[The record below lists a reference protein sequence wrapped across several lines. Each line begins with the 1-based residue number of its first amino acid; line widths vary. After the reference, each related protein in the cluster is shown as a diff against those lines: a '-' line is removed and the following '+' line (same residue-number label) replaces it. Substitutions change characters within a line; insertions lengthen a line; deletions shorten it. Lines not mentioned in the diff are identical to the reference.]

1 MALKGLDIF
10 KLSPK
15 KNCKE
20 CGSPTC
26 MAFCMKV
33 AQGAVAL
40 DKCPYFSEE
49 AKAKLS
55 EATAPPM
62 KTITVGNDIKLGGET
77 VLFRHEKTLV
87 NRNRFAVP
95 VCTCM
100 DEAAADQKLADIQK
114 VDYERIGER
123 EYIEFVMV
131 RCEKDSAGKWED
143 LVKKAAATGRT
154 LILNCTC
161 PECAKKAL
169 AICKDG
175 KPILNGA
182 TPENYE
188 EMSAIATEAGVTL
201 GVHADSLS
209 ELHDL
214 IAKLEAAGN
223 KNLIIDVTGKTVKE
237 TFANTVL
244 VRRTALKDGDRTFGY
259 PSIVDLAK
267 LAAGDEHLETALA
280 AVFTLKY
287 GSIIVME
294 RIGYAEAL
302 PLYGL
307 RQNVFTDPQKPMKV
321 APGIYPMN
329 GATPDDPCMLT
340 VDFALTYFLVSGEI
354 ERSNVPVN
362 LLITDASGMSVLTAW
377 AAGKFS
383 SSSIKKFF
391 DEFELDKKIN
401 NRTLVIPGKV
411 AVMKGEIQDKL
422 PDWNVVVGTREAVEI
437 VKFLKDGEHIKA
449 AEAVAATKKP
459 KEEKKEVVD
468 ADAPIDYS
476 KIVIPEIP
484 HKDLGVTYKQRN
496 VESKKFVTI
505 GERIHCISPVIR
517 EAMATFNPDPILER
531 AAQQIKAGATYLDVN
546 IGPAESN
553 GPELMTWAV
562 KLLQENFNNVP
573 LALDTA
579 NKKAIEAGIR
589 VYNRT
594 NGKPIVNSADA
605 GSRISNIDL
614 AAANDAIV
622 IALCS
627 ADGIAK
633 DNDER
638 MHHCHTML
646 DRGMALGMEAEDL
659 WFDPLFLVVKG
670 MQDKQMDVLNAIKL
684 FSDEGLKST
693 GGLSNNSNGAPKT
706 LRPIMDSALV
716 AMAMMQ
722 GLTSAI
728 VNPNDLRL
736 METIKSCDIFKNN
749 ELYSDPAPIIR
760 GWVQPHSRSMEKMRE
775 NAEKARIFPMPRW
788 LSTGECR
795 CPAFHPAPLPGRGR
809 FPDLSLRALR
819 SKARQSRSTGRNTG
833 KPPADTEYS

>member
-1 MALKGLDIF
+1 MAVKGLDIF

-33 AQGAVAL
+33 AQGAL
-40 DKCPYFSEE
+40 PITKCPYMSPE
-49 AKAKLS
+49 AIALLS

-62 KTITVGNDIKLGGET
+62 KTLEIAGHKLGGET

-87 NRNRFAVP
+87 SRNLFAVSIN
-95 VCTCM
+95 TEM
-100 DEAAADQKLADIQK
+100 DDAAVDAKIEELKK

-123 EYIEFVMV
+123 EYVEFVTV
-131 RCEKDSAGKWED
+131 RNCGDNARFVELA
-143 LVKKAAATGRT
+143 KKAAVLERGV
-154 LILNCTC
+154 ILETADA
-161 PECAKKAL
+161 EAAKAAVE
-169 AICKDG
+169 AIKDV
-175 KPILNGA
+175 KPVVNGVNKDNLEA
-182 TPENYE
+182 MNE
-188 EMSAIATEAGVTL
+188 IAKTYGIVL
-201 GVHADSLS
+201 GVQGADLN
-209 ELHDL
+209 ELHDTVE
-214 IAKLEAAGN
+214 ALEKAGN
-223 KNLIIDVTGKTVKE
+223 KDLLIDVTGATIKE
-237 TFANTVL
+237 TFGNAVQ
-244 VRRTALKDGDRTFGY
+244 VRRAALKDNDRTFGY
-259 PSIVDLAK
+259 PSIVDLSK
-267 LAAGDEHLETALA
+267 LCGTEYHLATALA
-280 AVFTLKY
+280 SVFTLKY
-287 GSIIVME
+287 GSIIIMP
-294 RIGYAEAL
+294 RMTYAEAL

-307 RQNVFTDPQKPMKV
+307 RQNIYTDPQKPMKV
-321 APGIYPMN
+321 APGIYPIN
-329 GATPDDPCMLT
+329 GAGPDDPCALT
-340 VDFALTYFLVSGEI
+340 VDFALTYFLVSGEL
-354 ERSNVPVN
+354 ERSKVPIN

-383 SSSIKKFF
+383 STTVKKFF
-391 DEFELDKKIN
+391 DEFDIASKIN
-401 NRTLVIPGKV
+401 TRTLIIPGKV

-422 PDWNVVVGTREAVEI
+422 PDWNVVVGTREAVEL
-437 VKFLKDGEHIKA
+437 VKYLKDGEHIKA
-449 AEAVAATKKP
+449 AEAVAASKKP
-459 KEEKKEVVD
+459 AEEKKAEVDVNAPLDFEKIAASIPAIKIRDDLD
-468 ADAPIDYS
+468 A
-476 KIVIPEIP
+476 
-484 HKDLGVTYKQRN
+484 HYKQRDP
-496 VESKKFVTI
+496 ESPKFVTI

-579 NKKAIEAGIR
+579 NKRAIEAGIK

-605 GSRISNIDL
+605 GSRISYIDL
-614 AAANDAIV
+614 AAANDAICV
-622 IALCS
+622 ALCS

-633 DNDER
+633 DNEER
-638 MHHCHTML
+638 MMHCHHML
-646 DRGMALGMEAEDL
+646 ERGLSLGMEATDL

-693 GGLSNNSNGAPKT
+693 GGLSNNSNGAPKNV
-706 LRPIMDSALV
+706 RPIMDSALV

-749 ELYSDPAPIIR
+749 ELYSDSYLE
-760 GWVQPHSRSMEKMRE
+760 V
-775 NAEKARIFPMPRW
+775 
-788 LSTGECR
+788 
-795 CPAFHPAPLPGRGR
+795 
-809 FPDLSLRALR
+809 
-819 SKARQSRSTGRNTG
+819 
-833 KPPADTEYS
+833 

>member
-1 MALKGLDIF
+1 MAVKGLDIF

-33 AQGAVAL
+33 AQGAVPIT
-40 DKCPYFSEE
+40 KCPYMSEE
-49 AKAKLS
+49 AVALLS

-62 KTITVGNDIKLGGET
+62 KTIEVGTHKLGGET
-77 VLFRHEKTLV
+77 VMMRHEKTLV
-87 NRNRFAVP
+87 NRNLFAATL
-95 VCTCM
+95 CTCM
-100 DEAAADQKLADIQK
+100 DDAAIDARIEGIKK

-123 EYIEFVMV
+123 EMVECVFVHDAG
-131 RCEKDSAGKWED
+131 DSAKFVE
-143 LVKKAAATGRT
+143 LCKKAAALPDRT
-154 LILNCTC
+154 VIIDTKNVDT
-161 PECAKKAL
+161 AKAAVE
-169 AICKDG
+169 AIKDN

-182 TPENYE
+182 NKDNFAA
-188 EMSAIATEAGVTL
+188 MSEIAKAAGLVL
-201 GVHADSLS
+201 GVSGKDLS
-209 ELHDL
+209 ELHDTV
-214 IAKLEAAGN
+214 AELEKAGN
-223 KNLIIDVTGKTVKE
+223 KNLILDVTAPTIKE
-237 TFANTVL
+237 TFANAVL
-244 VRRTALKDGDRTFGY
+244 VRRTAIKDGDRTFGY
-259 PSIVDLAK
+259 PSIVNLGVLCDH
-267 LAAGDEHLETALA
+267 DEHLETALA
-280 AVFTLKY
+280 SMFVVKY
-287 GSIIVME
+287 GSIIVMDK
-294 RIGYAEAL
+294 IGYAEAL

-307 RQNVFTDPQKPMKV
+307 RQNIFTDPQKPMKV
-321 APGIYPMN
+321 APGIYPIN
-329 GATPDDPCMLT
+329 GAGPDDPCALT
-340 VDFALTYFLVSGEI
+340 VDFALTYFLVSGEL
-354 ERSNVPVN
+354 ERSKIPVN

-383 SSSIKKFF
+383 STSVKKFF
-391 DEFELDKKIN
+391 DEFDIASKIN
-401 NRTLVIPGKV
+401 NRTLIIPGKV

-422 PDWNVVVGTREAVEI
+422 PEWNVVVGTREAVEL
-437 VKFLKDGEHIKA
+437 VKFLRDGEHIKA
-449 AEAVAATKKP
+449 AEAAAASKTP
-459 KEEKKEVVD
+459 AAEKKEAADANAPLDFEKIAASIPAIEVVD
-468 ADAPIDYS
+468 M
-476 KIVIPEIP
+476 
-484 HKDLGVTYKQRN
+484 GVTYKQRDP
-496 VESKKFVTI
+496 ESPKFVTI

-517 EAMATFNPDPILER
+517 EAMNTMNPEPILKR
-531 AAQQIKAGATYLDVN
+531 AAEQIKAGATYLDVN

-579 NKKAIEAGIR
+579 NKRAIEAGIK

-605 GSRISNIDL
+605 GSRISYIDL
-614 AAANDAIV
+614 AAANDAIC

-638 MHHCHTML
+638 MMHCHHML
-646 DRGMALGMEAEDL
+646 ERGMSLGMEATDL

-684 FSDEGLKST
+684 FADEGLKST
-693 GGLSNNSNGAPKT
+693 GGLSNNSNGAPKNV
-706 LRPIMDSALV
+706 RPIMDSALV

-749 ELYSDPAPIIR
+749 ELYSDSYLDA
-760 GWVQPHSRSMEKMRE
+760 
-775 NAEKARIFPMPRW
+775 
-788 LSTGECR
+788 
-795 CPAFHPAPLPGRGR
+795 
-809 FPDLSLRALR
+809 
-819 SKARQSRSTGRNTG
+819 
-833 KPPADTEYS
+833 

>member
-1 MALKGLDIF
+1 MAVKGLDIF

-33 AQGAVAL
+33 AQGAVPIT
-40 DKCPYFSEE
+40 KCPYMSEE
-49 AKAKLS
+49 AIALLS

-62 KTITVGNDIKLGGET
+62 QTITVGAHKLGGET
-77 VLFRHEKTLV
+77 VMMRHEKTLV
-87 NRNRFAVP
+87 NRNLFAA
-95 VCTCM
+95 TLDTSM
-100 DEAAADQKLADIQK
+100 DDASIEERIALVKK

-123 EYIEFVMV
+123 EMVECVFVH
-131 RCEKDSAGKWED
+131 DAGDCAKFVE
-143 LVKKAAATGRT
+143 LCKKAAALPDRT
-154 LILNCTC
+154 VIIDTKDV
-161 PECAKKAL
+161 ETAKAAVE
-169 AICKDG
+169 AIKDS

-182 TPENYE
+182 NKDNFNDMNE
-188 EMSAIATEAGVTL
+188 IAKAAGLVL
-201 GVHADSLS
+201 GVSGTDLS
-209 ELHDL
+209 ELHDTV
-214 IAKLEAAGN
+214 AALEKAGN
-223 KNLIIDVTGKTVKE
+223 KNLILDVTAPTIKE
-237 TFANTVL
+237 TFANAVL
-244 VRRTALKDGDRTFGY
+244 VRRTAIKDGDRTFGY
-259 PSIVDLAK
+259 PSIVNLGV
-267 LAAGDEHLETALA
+267 LCNHDEHLETALA
-280 AVFTLKY
+280 AMFVVKY
-287 GSIIVME
+287 GSIIVMDKV
-294 RIGYAEAL
+294 GYAEAL

-307 RQNVFTDPQKPMKV
+307 RQNIFTDPQKPMKV
-321 APGIYPMN
+321 APGIYPIN
-329 GATPDDPCMLT
+329 GAGPDDPCALT
-340 VDFALTYFLVSGEI
+340 VDFALTYFLVSGEL
-354 ERSNVPVN
+354 ERSKVPIN

-383 SSSIKKFF
+383 STSVKKFF
-391 DEFELDKKIN
+391 DEFDIASKIN
-401 NRTLVIPGKV
+401 NRTLIIPGKV

-422 PDWNVVVGTREAVEI
+422 PEWNVVVGTREAVEL
-437 VKFLKDGEHIKA
+437 VKYLRDGEHIKA
-449 AEAVAATKKP
+449 AEAAAASKAP
-459 KEEKKEVVD
+459 AAEKKEAADANAPLDFEKIAASIPAIEVVD
-468 ADAPIDYS
+468 M
-476 KIVIPEIP
+476 
-484 HKDLGVTYKQRN
+484 GVSYKQRDP
-496 VESKKFVTI
+496 ESPKFVTI

-517 EAMATFNPDPILER
+517 EAMNTMNPEPILKR
-531 AAQQIKAGATYLDVN
+531 AAEQIKAGATYLDVN

-579 NKKAIEAGIR
+579 NKRAIEAGIK

-605 GSRISNIDL
+605 GSRISYIDL
-614 AAANDAIV
+614 AAANDAIC

-633 DNDER
+633 DNEER
-638 MHHCHTML
+638 MMHCHHML
-646 DRGMALGMEAEDL
+646 ERGLSLGMEATDL

-693 GGLSNNSNGAPKT
+693 GGLSNNSNGAPKNV
-706 LRPIMDSALV
+706 RPIMDSALV

-749 ELYSDPAPIIR
+749 ELYSDSYLDA
-760 GWVQPHSRSMEKMRE
+760 
-775 NAEKARIFPMPRW
+775 
-788 LSTGECR
+788 
-795 CPAFHPAPLPGRGR
+795 
-809 FPDLSLRALR
+809 
-819 SKARQSRSTGRNTG
+819 
-833 KPPADTEYS
+833 

>member
-33 AQGAVAL
+33 AQGAVPL
-40 DKCPYFSEE
+40 DKCPYFSPD
-49 AKAKLS
+49 AIATLS

-62 KTITVGNDIKLGGET
+62 KTLTVGKDIKLGGET

-87 NRNRFAVP
+87 SRNRFAVP

-100 DEAAADQKLADIQK
+100 DEVKADEKLADLQK

-123 EYIEFVMV
+123 EYVEFVLV
-131 RCEKDSAGKWED
+131 HCSKDSSGKWED
-143 LVKKAAATGRT
+143 LVKKAMATERT
-154 LILNCTC
+154 LILDCEC
-161 PECAKKAL
+161 VECAKKAL
-169 AICKDG
+169 ALCKDG

-182 TPENYE
+182 NAENYE
-188 EMSAIATEAGVTL
+188 AMSAAATEAGVVL
-201 GVHADSLS
+201 GVKGASLA
-209 ELHDL
+209 ELYDTVK
-214 IAKLEAAGN
+214 KLEALGN
-223 KNLIIDVTGKTVKE
+223 KNLVIDVTGATVKE
-237 TFANTVL
+237 TFANAVL

-259 PSIVDLAK
+259 PSIVNLAK
-267 LAAGDEHLETALA
+267 IAKGDLHLQTALA

-294 RIGYAEAL
+294 QMRYAEAL

-307 RQNVFTDPQKPMKV
+307 RQNIYTDPQKPMKV

-329 GATPDDPCMLT
+329 GATPDDPCLMT

-383 SSSIKKFF
+383 SSTVKKFF
-391 DEFELDKKIN
+391 DEFDIAGKIN

-437 VKFLKDGEHIKA
+437 VKYLKDGEHIKA
-449 AEAVAATKKP
+449 AELVAASKKP
-459 KEEKKEVVD
+459 AEEKKPA
-468 ADAPIDYS
+468 ADENAPIDFS
-476 KIVIPEIP
+476 KLVIPEIA
-484 HKDLGVTYKQRN
+484 HKDMGVTYKTRN
-496 VESKKFVTI
+496 VQSKKFVTI

-684 FSDEGLKST
+684 FADEGLKST
-693 GGLSNNSNGAPKT
+693 GGLSNNSNGAPKA

-749 ELYSDPAPIIR
+749 ELYSD
-760 GWVQPHSRSMEKMRE
+760 SYLE
-775 NAEKARIFPMPRW
+775 
-788 LSTGECR
+788 L
-795 CPAFHPAPLPGRGR
+795 
-809 FPDLSLRALR
+809 
-819 SKARQSRSTGRNTG
+819 
-833 KPPADTEYS
+833 

>member
-1 MALKGLDIF
+1 MAVKGLDIF

-33 AQGAVAL
+33 AQGAVPIT
-40 DKCPYFSEE
+40 KCPYMSEE
-49 AKAKLS
+49 AIALLS

-62 KTITVGNDIKLGGET
+62 KTIEVGAHKLGGET
-77 VLFRHEKTLV
+77 VMMRHEKTLV
-87 NRNRFAVP
+87 NRNLFAATL
-95 VCTCM
+95 CTCM
-100 DEAAADQKLADIQK
+100 DDATVESRLEGIKK

-123 EYIEFVMV
+123 EMVECVFVHDAG
-131 RCEKDSAGKWED
+131 DSAKFVE
-143 LVKKAAATGRT
+143 LCKKAAALPDRT
-154 LILNCTC
+154 VIIDTKDV
-161 PECAKKAL
+161 ETAKAAVE
-169 AICKDG
+169 AIKDN

-182 TPENYE
+182 NKDNFAA
-188 EMSAIATEAGVTL
+188 MSEIAKAAGLVL
-201 GVHADSLS
+201 GVSGADLS
-209 ELHDL
+209 ELHDTV
-214 IAKLEAAGN
+214 AELEKAGN
-223 KNLIIDVTGKTVKE
+223 KNLILDVTASTIKE
-237 TFANTVL
+237 TFANAVL
-244 VRRTALKDGDRTFGY
+244 VRRTAIKDGDRTFGY
-259 PSIVDLAK
+259 PSIVNLGV
-267 LAAGDEHLETALA
+267 LCNHDEHLETALA
-280 AVFTLKY
+280 AMFVVKY
-287 GSIIVME
+287 GSIIVMDKV
-294 RIGYAEAL
+294 GYAEAL

-307 RQNVFTDPQKPMKV
+307 RQNIFTDPQKPMKV
-321 APGIYPMN
+321 APGIYPIN
-329 GATPDDPCMLT
+329 GAGPDDPCALT
-340 VDFALTYFLVSGEI
+340 VDFALTYFLVSGEL
-354 ERSNVPVN
+354 ERSKVPVN

-383 SSSIKKFF
+383 STSVKKFF
-391 DEFELDKKIN
+391 DEFDIASKIN
-401 NRTLVIPGKV
+401 NRTLIIPGKV

-422 PDWNVVVGTREAVEI
+422 PDWNVVVGTREAVEL
-437 VKFLKDGEHIKA
+437 VKYLRDGEHIKA
-449 AEAVAATKKP
+449 AEAAAASKAP
-459 KEEKKEVVD
+459 AAEKKEAAD
-468 ADAPIDYS
+468 ADAPLDFE
-476 KIVIPEIP
+476 KIAASIPAIEVV
-484 HKDLGVTYKQRN
+484 DMGVSYKQRDP
-496 VESKKFVTI
+496 ESPKFVTI

-517 EAMATFNPDPILER
+517 EAMNTMNPEPILKR
-531 AAQQIKAGATYLDVN
+531 AAEQIKAGATYLDVN

-579 NKKAIEAGIR
+579 NKRAIEAGIK

-605 GSRISNIDL
+605 GSRISYIDL
-614 AAANDAIV
+614 AAANDAIC

-638 MHHCHTML
+638 MMHCHHML
-646 DRGMALGMEAEDL
+646 ERGLSLGMEATDL

-684 FSDEGLKST
+684 FADEGLKST
-693 GGLSNNSNGAPKT
+693 GGLSNNSNGAPKNV
-706 LRPIMDSALV
+706 RPIMDSALV

-749 ELYSDPAPIIR
+749 ELYSDSYLDA
-760 GWVQPHSRSMEKMRE
+760 
-775 NAEKARIFPMPRW
+775 
-788 LSTGECR
+788 
-795 CPAFHPAPLPGRGR
+795 
-809 FPDLSLRALR
+809 
-819 SKARQSRSTGRNTG
+819 
-833 KPPADTEYS
+833 

>member
-33 AQGAVAL
+33 AQGAVEL
-40 DKCPYFSEE
+40 SKCPYFSEE
-49 AKAKLS
+49 AIATLS

-62 KTITVGNDIKLGGET
+62 KTVSVGDGITLGGET
-77 VLFRHEKTLV
+77 VLFRHEKTFV
-87 NRNRFAVP
+87 SRNRFAVP
-95 VCTCM
+95 VCTGM
-100 DEAAADQKLADIQK
+100 PEDAADAKLDALCKI
-114 VDYERIGER
+114 DYERIGER
-123 EYIEFVMV
+123 EYVEFVLV
-131 RCEKDSAGKWED
+131 HCHKDSAGKWED
-143 LVKKAAATGRT
+143 LVKKAMATGRS
-154 LILNCTC
+154 LILDCEC
-161 PECAKKAL
+161 VDCAKKAL
-169 AICKDG
+169 ALCKDG

-182 TPENYE
+182 NAENYA
-188 EMSAIATEAGVTL
+188 EMNAVATEAGVVL
-201 GVHADSLS
+201 GVKGKNLA
-209 ELHDL
+209 ELHDTVL
-214 IAKLEAAGN
+214 KLEAAGN
-223 KNLIIDVTGKTVKE
+223 KNLILDVTGENARE
-237 TFANTVL
+237 TFANAVL
-244 VRRTALKDGDRTFGY
+244 VRRSALKDGNRSFGY
-259 PSIVDLAK
+259 PSLINLPKIAK
-267 LAAGDEHLETALA
+267 GNIRLQTALA
-280 AVFTLKY
+280 SVFTLKY

-294 RIGYAEAL
+294 NMSYAEAL

-307 RQNVFTDPQKPMKV
+307 RQNIFTDPQKPMKV

-329 GATPDDPCMLT
+329 GAGPDDPCMLT

-377 AAGKFS
+377 AAGKLS
-383 SSSIKKFF
+383 SSTVKKFF
-391 DEFELDKKIN
+391 DEFDIAGKIN
-401 NRTLVIPGKV
+401 SRTLIIPGKV

-437 VKFLKDGEHIKA
+437 VKYLKDRDYVKA
-449 AEAVAATKKP
+449 AEAAAAAKKP
-459 KEEKKEVVD
+459 AEDKK
-468 ADAPIDYS
+468 AAPDENAPLDFS
-476 KIVIPEIP
+476 KLVIPEI
-484 HKDLGVTYKQRN
+484 KKADLGVTYRQRN
-496 VESKKFVTI
+496 TASKKFITI

-531 AAQQIKAGATYLDVN
+531 AAQQIQAGATYLDVN

-633 DNDER
+633 DNNER

-646 DRGMALGMEAEDL
+646 DRGIALGMDAGDL

-670 MQDKQMDVLNAIKL
+670 MQDKQMDVLHAIKL
-684 FSDEGLKST
+684 FSDEGLNST
-693 GGLSNNSNGAPKT
+693 GGLSNNSNGAPKR

-749 ELYSDPAPIIR
+749 ELYSDSYLEI
-760 GWVQPHSRSMEKMRE
+760 
-775 NAEKARIFPMPRW
+775 
-788 LSTGECR
+788 
-795 CPAFHPAPLPGRGR
+795 
-809 FPDLSLRALR
+809 
-819 SKARQSRSTGRNTG
+819 
-833 KPPADTEYS
+833 

>member
-1 MALKGLDIF
+1 MAVKGLDIF

-33 AQGAVAL
+33 AQGAVPIT
-40 DKCPYFSEE
+40 KCPYMSEE
-49 AKAKLS
+49 AIALLS

-62 KTITVGNDIKLGGET
+62 QTITVGAHKLGGET
-77 VLFRHEKTLV
+77 VMMRHEKTLV
-87 NRNRFAVP
+87 NRNLFAATL
-95 VCTCM
+95 CTCM
-100 DEAAADQKLADIQK
+100 DDAAVEARLEGIRK

-123 EYIEFVMV
+123 EMVECVFVH
-131 RCEKDSAGKWED
+131 DAGDCAKFVE
-143 LVKKAAATGRT
+143 LCKKAAALPDRT
-154 LILNCTC
+154 VIIDTKDV
-161 PECAKKAL
+161 ETAKAAVE
-169 AICKDG
+169 AIKDS

-182 TPENYE
+182 NKDNFNDMNE
-188 EMSAIATEAGVTL
+188 IAKAAGLVL
-201 GVHADSLS
+201 GVSGTDLS
-209 ELHDL
+209 ELHDTV
-214 IAKLEAAGN
+214 AALEKAGN
-223 KNLIIDVTGKTVKE
+223 KNLILDVTAPTIKE
-237 TFANTVL
+237 TFANAVL
-244 VRRTALKDGDRTFGY
+244 VRRTAIKDGDRTFGY
-259 PSIVDLAK
+259 PSIVNLGVLCDHN
-267 LAAGDEHLETALA
+267 EHLETALA
-280 AVFTLKY
+280 SMFVVKY
-287 GSIIVME
+287 GSIIVMDK
-294 RIGYAEAL
+294 IGYAEAL

-307 RQNVFTDPQKPMKV
+307 RQNIFTDPQKPMKV
-321 APGIYPMN
+321 APGIYPIN
-329 GATPDDPCMLT
+329 GAGPDDPCALT
-340 VDFALTYFLVSGEI
+340 VDFALTYFLVSGEL
-354 ERSNVPVN
+354 ERSKIPVN

-383 SSSIKKFF
+383 STSVKKFF
-391 DEFELDKKIN
+391 DEFDIASKIN
-401 NRTLVIPGKV
+401 NRTLIIPGKV

-422 PDWNVVVGTREAVEI
+422 PEWNVVVGTREAVEL
-437 VKFLKDGEHIKA
+437 VKYLRDGEHIKA
-449 AEAVAATKKP
+449 AEAAAASKAP
-459 KEEKKEVVD
+459 AAEKKEAADANAPLDFEKIAASIPAIEVVD
-468 ADAPIDYS
+468 M
-476 KIVIPEIP
+476 
-484 HKDLGVTYKQRN
+484 GVSYKQRDP
-496 VESKKFVTI
+496 ESPKFVTI

-517 EAMATFNPDPILER
+517 EAMNTMNPEPILKR
-531 AAQQIKAGATYLDVN
+531 AAEQIKAGATYLDVN

-579 NKKAIEAGIR
+579 NKRAIEAGIK

-605 GSRISNIDL
+605 GSRISYIDL
-614 AAANDAIV
+614 AAANDAIC

-633 DNDER
+633 DNEER
-638 MHHCHTML
+638 MMHCHHML
-646 DRGMALGMEAEDL
+646 ERGLSLGMEATDL

-693 GGLSNNSNGAPKT
+693 GGLSNNSNGAPKNV
-706 LRPIMDSALV
+706 RPIMDSALV

-749 ELYSDPAPIIR
+749 ELYSDSYLDA
-760 GWVQPHSRSMEKMRE
+760 
-775 NAEKARIFPMPRW
+775 
-788 LSTGECR
+788 
-795 CPAFHPAPLPGRGR
+795 
-809 FPDLSLRALR
+809 
-819 SKARQSRSTGRNTG
+819 
-833 KPPADTEYS
+833 

>member
-131 RCEKDSAGKWED
+131 RCEKDSADKWED

-182 TPENYE
+182 TPENHE

-244 VRRTALKDGDRTFGY
+244 VRRTALKGGDRTFGY

-294 RIGYAEAL
+294 RLGYAEAL

-476 KIVIPEIP
+476 KLVIPEIP

-684 FSDEGLKST
+684 FADEGLKST

-749 ELYSDPAPIIR
+749 ELYSDSYLEI
-760 GWVQPHSRSMEKMRE
+760 
-775 NAEKARIFPMPRW
+775 
-788 LSTGECR
+788 
-795 CPAFHPAPLPGRGR
+795 
-809 FPDLSLRALR
+809 
-819 SKARQSRSTGRNTG
+819 
-833 KPPADTEYS
+833 

>member
-1 MALKGLDIF
+1 
-10 KLSPK
+10 
-15 KNCKE
+15 
-20 CGSPTC
+20 

-505 GERIHCISPVIR
+505 GIHCISPVIR

-749 ELYSDPAPIIR
+749 ELYSDSYLEI
-760 GWVQPHSRSMEKMRE
+760 
-775 NAEKARIFPMPRW
+775 
-788 LSTGECR
+788 
-795 CPAFHPAPLPGRGR
+795 
-809 FPDLSLRALR
+809 
-819 SKARQSRSTGRNTG
+819 
-833 KPPADTEYS
+833 

>member
-1 MALKGLDIF
+1 MAVKGLDIF

-33 AQGAVAL
+33 AQGAVPIT
-40 DKCPYFSEE
+40 KCPYMSEE
-49 AKAKLS
+49 AIALLS

-62 KTITVGNDIKLGGET
+62 QTITVGAHKLGGET
-77 VLFRHEKTLV
+77 VMMRHEKTLV
-87 NRNRFAVP
+87 NRNLFAA
-95 VCTCM
+95 TLDTSM
-100 DEAAADQKLADIQK
+100 DDASIEERIALVKK

-123 EYIEFVMV
+123 EMVECVFVH
-131 RCEKDSAGKWED
+131 DAGDCAKFVE
-143 LVKKAAATGRT
+143 LCKKAAALPDRT
-154 LILNCTC
+154 VIIDTKNVET
-161 PECAKKAL
+161 AKAAVE
-169 AICKDG
+169 AIKDS

-182 TPENYE
+182 NKDNFNDMNE
-188 EMSAIATEAGVTL
+188 IAKAAGIVL
-201 GVHADSLS
+201 GVSGTDLS
-209 ELHDL
+209 ELHDTV
-214 IAKLEAAGN
+214 AALEKAGN
-223 KNLIIDVTGKTVKE
+223 KNLILDVTAPTIKE
-237 TFANTVL
+237 TFANAVL
-244 VRRTALKDGDRTFGY
+244 VRRTAIKDGDRTFGY
-259 PSIVDLAK
+259 PSIVNLGV
-267 LAAGDEHLETALA
+267 LCNHDEHLETALA
-280 AVFTLKY
+280 AMFVVKY
-287 GSIIVME
+287 GSIIVMDKV
-294 RIGYAEAL
+294 GYAEAL

-307 RQNVFTDPQKPMKV
+307 RQNIFTDPQKPMKV
-321 APGIYPMN
+321 APGIYPIN
-329 GATPDDPCMLT
+329 GAGPDDPCALT
-340 VDFALTYFLVSGEI
+340 VDFALTYFLVSGEL
-354 ERSNVPVN
+354 ERSKIPVN

-383 SSSIKKFF
+383 STSVKKFF
-391 DEFELDKKIN
+391 DEFDIASKIN
-401 NRTLVIPGKV
+401 NRTLIIPGKV

-422 PDWNVVVGTREAVEI
+422 PEWNVVVGTREAVEL
-437 VKFLKDGEHIKA
+437 VKYLRDGEHIKA
-449 AEAVAATKKP
+449 AEAAAASKAP
-459 KEEKKEVVD
+459 AAEKKEAADANAPLDFEKIAASIPAIEVVD
-468 ADAPIDYS
+468 M
-476 KIVIPEIP
+476 
-484 HKDLGVTYKQRN
+484 GVSYKQRDP
-496 VESKKFVTI
+496 ESPKFVTI

-517 EAMATFNPDPILER
+517 EAMNTMNPEPILKR
-531 AAQQIKAGATYLDVN
+531 AAEQIKAGATYLDVN

-579 NKKAIEAGIR
+579 NKRAIEAGIK

-605 GSRISNIDL
+605 GSRISYIDL
-614 AAANDAIV
+614 AAANDAIC

-633 DNDER
+633 DNEER
-638 MHHCHTML
+638 MMHCHHML
-646 DRGMALGMEAEDL
+646 ERGLSLGMEATDL

-693 GGLSNNSNGAPKT
+693 GGLSNNSNGAPKNV
-706 LRPIMDSALV
+706 RPIMDSALV

-749 ELYSDPAPIIR
+749 ELYSDSYLDA
-760 GWVQPHSRSMEKMRE
+760 
-775 NAEKARIFPMPRW
+775 
-788 LSTGECR
+788 
-795 CPAFHPAPLPGRGR
+795 
-809 FPDLSLRALR
+809 
-819 SKARQSRSTGRNTG
+819 
-833 KPPADTEYS
+833 

>member
-1 MALKGLDIF
+1 MAVKGLDIF

-33 AQGAVAL
+33 AQGAVPIT
-40 DKCPYFSEE
+40 KCPYMSEE
-49 AKAKLS
+49 AIALLS

-62 KTITVGNDIKLGGET
+62 QTITVGAHKLGGET
-77 VLFRHEKTLV
+77 VMMRHEKTLV
-87 NRNRFAVP
+87 NRNLFAATL
-95 VCTCM
+95 CTCM
-100 DEAAADQKLADIQK
+100 DDATVEARLEGIKK

-123 EYIEFVMV
+123 EMVECVFVH
-131 RCEKDSAGKWED
+131 DAGDCAKFVE
-143 LVKKAAATGRT
+143 LCKKAAALPDRT
-154 LILNCTC
+154 VIIDTKDV
-161 PECAKKAL
+161 ETAKAAVE
-169 AICKDG
+169 AIKDS

-182 TPENYE
+182 NKDNFNDMNE
-188 EMSAIATEAGVTL
+188 IAKAAGLVL
-201 GVHADSLS
+201 GVSGTDLS
-209 ELHDL
+209 ELHDTV
-214 IAKLEAAGN
+214 AALEKAGN
-223 KNLIIDVTGKTVKE
+223 KNLILDVTAPTIKE
-237 TFANTVL
+237 TFANAVL
-244 VRRTALKDGDRTFGY
+244 VRRTAIKDGDRTFGY
-259 PSIVDLAK
+259 PSIVNLGV
-267 LAAGDEHLETALA
+267 LCNHDEHLETALA
-280 AVFTLKY
+280 AMFVVKY
-287 GSIIVME
+287 GSIIVMDKV
-294 RIGYAEAL
+294 GYAEAL

-307 RQNVFTDPQKPMKV
+307 RQNIFTDPQKPMKV
-321 APGIYPMN
+321 APGIYPIN
-329 GATPDDPCMLT
+329 GAGPDDPCALT
-340 VDFALTYFLVSGEI
+340 VDFALTYFLVSGEL
-354 ERSNVPVN
+354 ERSKIPVN

-383 SSSIKKFF
+383 STSVKKFF
-391 DEFELDKKIN
+391 DEFDIASKIN
-401 NRTLVIPGKV
+401 NRTLIIPGKV

-422 PDWNVVVGTREAVEI
+422 PEWNVVVGTREAVEL
-437 VKFLKDGEHIKA
+437 VKFLRDGEHIKA
-449 AEAVAATKKP
+449 AEAAAASKTP
-459 KEEKKEVVD
+459 AAEKKEAADANAPLDFEKIAASIPAIEVVD
-468 ADAPIDYS
+468 M
-476 KIVIPEIP
+476 
-484 HKDLGVTYKQRN
+484 GVTYKQRDP
-496 VESKKFVTI
+496 ESPKFVTI

-517 EAMATFNPDPILER
+517 EAMNTMNPEPILKR
-531 AAQQIKAGATYLDVN
+531 AAEQIKAGATYLDVN

-579 NKKAIEAGIR
+579 NKRAIEAGIK

-605 GSRISNIDL
+605 GSRISYIDL
-614 AAANDAIV
+614 AAANDAIC

-638 MHHCHTML
+638 MMHCHHML
-646 DRGMALGMEAEDL
+646 ERGLSLGMEATDL

-684 FSDEGLKST
+684 FADEGLKST
-693 GGLSNNSNGAPKT
+693 GGLSNNSNGAPKNV
-706 LRPIMDSALV
+706 RPIMDSALV

-749 ELYSDPAPIIR
+749 ELYSDSYLDA
-760 GWVQPHSRSMEKMRE
+760 
-775 NAEKARIFPMPRW
+775 
-788 LSTGECR
+788 
-795 CPAFHPAPLPGRGR
+795 
-809 FPDLSLRALR
+809 
-819 SKARQSRSTGRNTG
+819 
-833 KPPADTEYS
+833 

>member
-1 MALKGLDIF
+1 MAVKGLDIF

-33 AQGAVAL
+33 AQGAL
-40 DKCPYFSEE
+40 PITKCPYMSPE
-49 AKAKLS
+49 AIALLS

-62 KTITVGNDIKLGGET
+62 KTLEIAGHKLGGET

-87 NRNRFAVP
+87 SRNLFAVSIS
-95 VCTCM
+95 TEM
-100 DEAAADQKLADIQK
+100 DDAAVDAKIEELKK

-123 EYIEFVMV
+123 EYVEFVTV
-131 RCEKDSAGKWED
+131 RNCGDNARFVELA
-143 LVKKAAATGRT
+143 KKAAVLERGV
-154 LILNCTC
+154 ILETTDA
-161 PECAKKAL
+161 EAAKAAVE
-169 AICKDG
+169 AIKDV
-175 KPILNGA
+175 KPVVNGVNKGNLEA
-182 TPENYE
+182 MNE
-188 EMSAIATEAGVTL
+188 IAKTYGIVL
-201 GVHADSLS
+201 GVQGADLN
-209 ELHDL
+209 ELHDTVE
-214 IAKLEAAGN
+214 ALEKAGN
-223 KNLIIDVTGKTVKE
+223 KDLLIDVTGATIKE
-237 TFANTVL
+237 TFGNAVQ
-244 VRRTALKDGDRTFGY
+244 VRRAALKDNDRTFGY
-259 PSIVDLAK
+259 PSIVDLSK
-267 LAAGDEHLETALA
+267 LCGTEYHLATALA
-280 AVFTLKY
+280 SVFTLKY
-287 GSIIVME
+287 GSIIIMP
-294 RIGYAEAL
+294 RMTYAEAL

-307 RQNVFTDPQKPMKV
+307 RQNIYTDPQKPMKV
-321 APGIYPMN
+321 APGIYPIN
-329 GATPDDPCMLT
+329 GAGPDDPCALT
-340 VDFALTYFLVSGEI
+340 VDFALTYFLVSGEL
-354 ERSNVPVN
+354 ERSKVPIN

-383 SSSIKKFF
+383 STTVKKFF
-391 DEFELDKKIN
+391 DEFDIASKIN
-401 NRTLVIPGKV
+401 NRTLIIPGKV

-422 PDWNVVVGTREAVEI
+422 PEWNVVVGTREAVEL
-437 VKFLKDGEHIKA
+437 VKFLRDGEHIKA
-449 AEAVAATKKP
+449 AEAAAASKTP
-459 KEEKKEVVD
+459 AAEKKEAADANAPLDFEKIAASIPAIEVVD
-468 ADAPIDYS
+468 M
-476 KIVIPEIP
+476 
-484 HKDLGVTYKQRN
+484 GVTYKQRDP
-496 VESKKFVTI
+496 ESPKFVTI

-517 EAMATFNPDPILER
+517 EAMNTMNPEPILKR
-531 AAQQIKAGATYLDVN
+531 AAEQIKAGATYLDVN

-579 NKKAIEAGIR
+579 NKRAIEAGIK

-605 GSRISNIDL
+605 GSRISYIDL
-614 AAANDAIV
+614 AAANDAIC

-633 DNDER
+633 DNEER
-638 MHHCHTML
+638 MMHCHHML
-646 DRGMALGMEAEDL
+646 ERGLSLGMEATDL

-693 GGLSNNSNGAPKT
+693 GGLSNNSNGAPKNV
-706 LRPIMDSALV
+706 RPIMDSALV

-749 ELYSDPAPIIR
+749 ELYSDSYLDA
-760 GWVQPHSRSMEKMRE
+760 
-775 NAEKARIFPMPRW
+775 
-788 LSTGECR
+788 
-795 CPAFHPAPLPGRGR
+795 
-809 FPDLSLRALR
+809 
-819 SKARQSRSTGRNTG
+819 
-833 KPPADTEYS
+833 

>member
-1 MALKGLDIF
+1 MAVKGLDIF

-33 AQGAVAL
+33 AQGAVPIT
-40 DKCPYFSEE
+40 KCPYMSEE
-49 AKAKLS
+49 AIALLS

-62 KTITVGNDIKLGGET
+62 QTITVGAHKLGGET
-77 VLFRHEKTLV
+77 VMMRHEKTLV
-87 NRNRFAVP
+87 NRNLFAA
-95 VCTCM
+95 TLDTSM
-100 DEAAADQKLADIQK
+100 DDASIEERIALVKK

-123 EYIEFVMV
+123 EMVECVFVH
-131 RCEKDSAGKWED
+131 DAGDCAKFVE
-143 LVKKAAATGRT
+143 LCKKAAALPDRT
-154 LILNCTC
+154 VIIDTKDV
-161 PECAKKAL
+161 ETAKAAVE
-169 AICKDG
+169 AIKDS

-182 TPENYE
+182 NKDNFNDMNE
-188 EMSAIATEAGVTL
+188 IAKAAGLVL
-201 GVHADSLS
+201 GVRGTDLS
-209 ELHDL
+209 ELHDTV
-214 IAKLEAAGN
+214 AALEKAGN
-223 KNLIIDVTGKTVKE
+223 KNLILDVTAPTIKE
-237 TFANTVL
+237 TFANAVL
-244 VRRTALKDGDRTFGY
+244 VRRTAIKDGDRTFGY
-259 PSIVDLAK
+259 PSIVNLGV
-267 LAAGDEHLETALA
+267 LCNHDEHLETALA
-280 AVFTLKY
+280 AMFVVKY
-287 GSIIVME
+287 GSIIVMDKV
-294 RIGYAEAL
+294 GYAEAL

-307 RQNVFTDPQKPMKV
+307 RQNIFTDPQKPMKV
-321 APGIYPMN
+321 APGIYPIN
-329 GATPDDPCMLT
+329 GAGPDDPCALT
-340 VDFALTYFLVSGEI
+340 VDFALTYFLVSGEL
-354 ERSNVPVN
+354 ERSKIPVN

-383 SSSIKKFF
+383 STSVKKFF
-391 DEFELDKKIN
+391 DEFDIASKIN
-401 NRTLVIPGKV
+401 NRTLIIPGKV

-422 PDWNVVVGTREAVEI
+422 PEWNVVVGTREAVEL
-437 VKFLKDGEHIKA
+437 VKYLRDGEHIKA
-449 AEAVAATKKP
+449 AEAAAASKAP
-459 KEEKKEVVD
+459 AAEKKEAADANAPLDFEKIAASIPAIEVVD
-468 ADAPIDYS
+468 M
-476 KIVIPEIP
+476 
-484 HKDLGVTYKQRN
+484 GVSYKQRDP
-496 VESKKFVTI
+496 ESPKFVTI

-517 EAMATFNPDPILER
+517 EAMNTMNPEPILKR
-531 AAQQIKAGATYLDVN
+531 AAEQIKAGATYLDVN

-579 NKKAIEAGIR
+579 NKRAIEAGIK

-605 GSRISNIDL
+605 GSRISYIDL
-614 AAANDAIV
+614 AAANDAIC

-633 DNDER
+633 DNEER
-638 MHHCHTML
+638 MMHCHHML
-646 DRGMALGMEAEDL
+646 ERGLSLGMEATDL

-706 LRPIMDSALV
+706 VRPIMDSALV

-749 ELYSDPAPIIR
+749 ELYSDSYLDA
-760 GWVQPHSRSMEKMRE
+760 
-775 NAEKARIFPMPRW
+775 
-788 LSTGECR
+788 
-795 CPAFHPAPLPGRGR
+795 
-809 FPDLSLRALR
+809 
-819 SKARQSRSTGRNTG
+819 
-833 KPPADTEYS
+833 

>member
-1 MALKGLDIF
+1 MAVKGLDIF

-33 AQGAVAL
+33 AQGAVPIT
-40 DKCPYFSEE
+40 KCPYMSEE
-49 AKAKLS
+49 AIALLS

-62 KTITVGNDIKLGGET
+62 QTITVGAHKLGGET
-77 VLFRHEKTLV
+77 VMMRHEKTLV
-87 NRNRFAVP
+87 NRNLFAATL
-95 VCTCM
+95 CTCM
-100 DEAAADQKLADIQK
+100 DDATVEARLEGIRK

-123 EYIEFVMV
+123 EMVECVFVH
-131 RCEKDSAGKWED
+131 DAGDCAKFVE
-143 LVKKAAATGRT
+143 LCKKAAALPDRT
-154 LILNCTC
+154 VIIDTKDV
-161 PECAKKAL
+161 ETAKAAVE
-169 AICKDG
+169 AIKDS

-182 TPENYE
+182 NKDNFNDMNE
-188 EMSAIATEAGVTL
+188 IAKAAGLVL
-201 GVHADSLS
+201 GVSGTDLS
-209 ELHDL
+209 ELHDTV
-214 IAKLEAAGN
+214 AALEKAGN
-223 KNLIIDVTGKTVKE
+223 KNLILDVTAPTIKE
-237 TFANTVL
+237 TFANAVL
-244 VRRTALKDGDRTFGY
+244 VRRTAIKDGDRTFGY
-259 PSIVDLAK
+259 PSIVNLGV
-267 LAAGDEHLETALA
+267 LCNHDEHLETALA
-280 AVFTLKY
+280 AMFVVKY
-287 GSIIVME
+287 GSIIVMDKV
-294 RIGYAEAL
+294 GYAEAL

-307 RQNVFTDPQKPMKV
+307 RQNIFTDPQKPMKV
-321 APGIYPMN
+321 APGIYPIN
-329 GATPDDPCMLT
+329 GAGPDDPCALT
-340 VDFALTYFLVSGEI
+340 VDFALTYFLVSGEL
-354 ERSNVPVN
+354 ERSKIPVN

-383 SSSIKKFF
+383 STSVKKFF
-391 DEFELDKKIN
+391 DEFDIASKIN
-401 NRTLVIPGKV
+401 NRTLIIPGKV

-422 PDWNVVVGTREAVEI
+422 PEWNVVVGTREAVEL
-437 VKFLKDGEHIKA
+437 VKYLRDGEHIKA
-449 AEAVAATKKP
+449 AEAAAASKAP
-459 KEEKKEVVD
+459 AAEKKEAADANAPLDFEKIAASIPAIEVVD
-468 ADAPIDYS
+468 M
-476 KIVIPEIP
+476 
-484 HKDLGVTYKQRN
+484 GVSYKQRDP
-496 VESKKFVTI
+496 ESPKFVTI

-517 EAMATFNPDPILER
+517 EAMNTMNPEPILKR
-531 AAQQIKAGATYLDVN
+531 AAEQIKAGATYLDVN

-579 NKKAIEAGIR
+579 NKRAIEAGIK

-605 GSRISNIDL
+605 GSRISYIDL
-614 AAANDAIV
+614 AAANDAIC

-638 MHHCHTML
+638 MMHCHHML
-646 DRGMALGMEAEDL
+646 ERGMSLGMEATDL

-693 GGLSNNSNGAPKT
+693 GGLSNNSNGAPKNV
-706 LRPIMDSALV
+706 RPIMDSALV

-749 ELYSDPAPIIR
+749 ELYSDSYLDA
-760 GWVQPHSRSMEKMRE
+760 
-775 NAEKARIFPMPRW
+775 
-788 LSTGECR
+788 
-795 CPAFHPAPLPGRGR
+795 
-809 FPDLSLRALR
+809 
-819 SKARQSRSTGRNTG
+819 
-833 KPPADTEYS
+833 

>member
-123 EYIEFVMV
+123 EYIEFIMV

-280 AVFTLKY
+280 AVLTLKY

-749 ELYSDPAPIIR
+749 ELYSDSYLEI
-760 GWVQPHSRSMEKMRE
+760 
-775 NAEKARIFPMPRW
+775 
-788 LSTGECR
+788 
-795 CPAFHPAPLPGRGR
+795 
-809 FPDLSLRALR
+809 
-819 SKARQSRSTGRNTG
+819 
-833 KPPADTEYS
+833 

>member
-1 MALKGLDIF
+1 MAVKGLDIF

-33 AQGAVAL
+33 AQGAVPIT
-40 DKCPYFSEE
+40 KCPYMSEE
-49 AKAKLS
+49 AIALLS

-62 KTITVGNDIKLGGET
+62 QTITVGAHKLGGET
-77 VLFRHEKTLV
+77 VMMRHEKTLV
-87 NRNRFAVP
+87 NRNLFAA
-95 VCTCM
+95 TLDTSM
-100 DEAAADQKLADIQK
+100 DDASIEERIALVKK

-123 EYIEFVMV
+123 EMVECVFVH
-131 RCEKDSAGKWED
+131 DAGDCAKFVE
-143 LVKKAAATGRT
+143 LCKKAAALPDRT
-154 LILNCTC
+154 VIIDTKDV
-161 PECAKKAL
+161 ETAKAAVE
-169 AICKDG
+169 AIKDS

-182 TPENYE
+182 NKDNFNDMNE
-188 EMSAIATEAGVTL
+188 IAKAAGLVL
-201 GVHADSLS
+201 GVSGTDLS
-209 ELHDL
+209 ELHDTV
-214 IAKLEAAGN
+214 AALEKAGN
-223 KNLIIDVTGKTVKE
+223 KNLILDVTAPTIKD
-237 TFANTVL
+237 TFANAVL
-244 VRRTALKDGDRTFGY
+244 VRRTAIKDGDRTFGY
-259 PSIVDLAK
+259 PSIVNLGV
-267 LAAGDEHLETALA
+267 LCNHDEHLETALA
-280 AVFTLKY
+280 AMFVVKY
-287 GSIIVME
+287 GSIIVMDKV
-294 RIGYAEAL
+294 GYAEAL

-307 RQNVFTDPQKPMKV
+307 RQNIFTDPQKPMKV
-321 APGIYPMN
+321 APGIYPIN
-329 GATPDDPCMLT
+329 GAGPDDPCALT
-340 VDFALTYFLVSGEI
+340 VDFALTYFLVSGEL
-354 ERSNVPVN
+354 ERSKIPVN

-383 SSSIKKFF
+383 STSVKKFF
-391 DEFELDKKIN
+391 DEFDIASKIN
-401 NRTLVIPGKV
+401 NRTLIIPGKV

-422 PDWNVVVGTREAVEI
+422 PEWNVVVGTREAVEL
-437 VKFLKDGEHIKA
+437 VKYLRDGEHIKA
-449 AEAVAATKKP
+449 AEAAAASKAP
-459 KEEKKEVVD
+459 AAEKKEAADANAPLDFEKIAASIPAIEVVD
-468 ADAPIDYS
+468 M
-476 KIVIPEIP
+476 
-484 HKDLGVTYKQRN
+484 GVSYKQRDP
-496 VESKKFVTI
+496 ESPKFVTI

-517 EAMATFNPDPILER
+517 EAMNTMNPEPILKR
-531 AAQQIKAGATYLDVN
+531 AAEQIKAGATYLDVN

-579 NKKAIEAGIR
+579 NKRAIEAGIK

-605 GSRISNIDL
+605 GSRISYIDL
-614 AAANDAIV
+614 AAANDAIC

-633 DNDER
+633 DNEER
-638 MHHCHTML
+638 MMHCHHML
-646 DRGMALGMEAEDL
+646 ERGLSLGMEATDL

-693 GGLSNNSNGAPKT
+693 GGLSNNSNGAPKNV
-706 LRPIMDSALV
+706 RPIMDSALV

-749 ELYSDPAPIIR
+749 ELYSDSYLDA
-760 GWVQPHSRSMEKMRE
+760 
-775 NAEKARIFPMPRW
+775 
-788 LSTGECR
+788 
-795 CPAFHPAPLPGRGR
+795 
-809 FPDLSLRALR
+809 
-819 SKARQSRSTGRNTG
+819 
-833 KPPADTEYS
+833 

>member
-1 MALKGLDIF
+1 MAVKGLDIF

-33 AQGAVAL
+33 AQGAVPIT
-40 DKCPYFSEE
+40 KCPYMSEE
-49 AKAKLS
+49 AVALLS

-62 KTITVGNDIKLGGET
+62 KTIEVGTHKLGGET
-77 VLFRHEKTLV
+77 VMMRHEKTLV
-87 NRNRFAVP
+87 NRNLFAA
-95 VCTCM
+95 TLATDM
-100 DEAAADQKLADIQK
+100 DDAAIDARIEGIKK

-123 EYIEFVMV
+123 EMVECVFVHDAG
-131 RCEKDSAGKWED
+131 DSAKFVE
-143 LVKKAAATGRT
+143 LCKKAAALPDRT
-154 LILNCTC
+154 VIIDTKDV
-161 PECAKKAL
+161 ETAKAAVE
-169 AICKDG
+169 AIKDS

-182 TPENYE
+182 NKDNFAA
-188 EMSAIATEAGVTL
+188 MSEIAKAAGLVL
-201 GVHADSLS
+201 GVSGKDLS
-209 ELHDL
+209 ELHDTV
-214 IAKLEAAGN
+214 AELEKAGN
-223 KNLIIDVTGKTVKE
+223 KNLILDVTAPTIKE
-237 TFANTVL
+237 TFANAVL
-244 VRRTALKDGDRTFGY
+244 VRRTAIKDGDRTFGY
-259 PSIVDLAK
+259 PSIVNLGVLCDHN
-267 LAAGDEHLETALA
+267 EHLETALA
-280 AVFTLKY
+280 SMFVVKY
-287 GSIIVME
+287 GSIIVMDKV
-294 RIGYAEAL
+294 GYAEAL

-307 RQNVFTDPQKPMKV
+307 RQNIFTDPQKPMKV
-321 APGIYPMN
+321 APGIYPIN
-329 GATPDDPCMLT
+329 GAGPDDPCALT
-340 VDFALTYFLVSGEI
+340 VDFALTYFLVSGEL
-354 ERSNVPVN
+354 ERSKIPVN

-383 SSSIKKFF
+383 STSVKKFF
-391 DEFELDKKIN
+391 DEFDIASKIN
-401 NRTLVIPGKV
+401 NRTLIIPGKV

-422 PDWNVVVGTREAVEI
+422 PEWNVVVGTREAVEL
-437 VKFLKDGEHIKA
+437 VKFLRDGEHIKA
-449 AEAVAATKKP
+449 AEAAAASKTP
-459 KEEKKEVVD
+459 AAEKKEAADANAPLDFEKIAASIPAIEVVD
-468 ADAPIDYS
+468 M
-476 KIVIPEIP
+476 
-484 HKDLGVTYKQRN
+484 GVTYKQRDP
-496 VESKKFVTI
+496 ESPKFVTI

-517 EAMATFNPDPILER
+517 EAMNTMNPEPILKR
-531 AAQQIKAGATYLDVN
+531 AAEQIKAGATYLDVN

-579 NKKAIEAGIR
+579 NKRAIEAGIK

-605 GSRISNIDL
+605 GSRISYIDL
-614 AAANDAIV
+614 AAANDAIC

-633 DNDER
+633 DNEER
-638 MHHCHTML
+638 MMHCHHML
-646 DRGMALGMEAEDL
+646 ERGLSLGMEATDL

-693 GGLSNNSNGAPKT
+693 GGLSNNSNGAPKNV
-706 LRPIMDSALV
+706 RPIMDSALV

-749 ELYSDPAPIIR
+749 ELYSDSYLDA
-760 GWVQPHSRSMEKMRE
+760 
-775 NAEKARIFPMPRW
+775 
-788 LSTGECR
+788 
-795 CPAFHPAPLPGRGR
+795 
-809 FPDLSLRALR
+809 
-819 SKARQSRSTGRNTG
+819 
-833 KPPADTEYS
+833 

>member
-1 MALKGLDIF
+1 MAVKGLDIF

-33 AQGAVAL
+33 AQGAVPIT
-40 DKCPYFSEE
+40 KCPYMSEE
-49 AKAKLS
+49 AIALLS

-62 KTITVGNDIKLGGET
+62 QTITVGAHKLGGET
-77 VLFRHEKTLV
+77 VMMRHEKTLV
-87 NRNRFAVP
+87 NRNLFAA
-95 VCTCM
+95 TLDTSM
-100 DEAAADQKLADIQK
+100 DDASIEERIALVKK

-123 EYIEFVMV
+123 EMVECVFVH
-131 RCEKDSAGKWED
+131 DAGDCVKFVE
-143 LVKKAAATGRT
+143 LCKKAAALPDRT
-154 LILNCTC
+154 VIIDTKDV
-161 PECAKKAL
+161 ETAKAAVE
-169 AICKDG
+169 AIKDS

-182 TPENYE
+182 NKDNFNDMNE
-188 EMSAIATEAGVTL
+188 IAKAAGLVL
-201 GVHADSLS
+201 GVSGTDLS
-209 ELHDL
+209 ELHDTV
-214 IAKLEAAGN
+214 AALEKAGN
-223 KNLIIDVTGKTVKE
+223 KNLILDVTAPTIKE
-237 TFANTVL
+237 TFANAVL
-244 VRRTALKDGDRTFGY
+244 VRRTAIKDGDRTFGY
-259 PSIVDLAK
+259 PSIVNLGV
-267 LAAGDEHLETALA
+267 LCNHDEHLETALA
-280 AVFTLKY
+280 AMFVVKY
-287 GSIIVME
+287 GSIIVMDKV
-294 RIGYAEAL
+294 GYAEAL

-307 RQNVFTDPQKPMKV
+307 RQNIFTDPQKPMKV
-321 APGIYPMN
+321 APGIYPIN
-329 GATPDDPCMLT
+329 GAGPDDPCALT
-340 VDFALTYFLVSGEI
+340 VDFALTYFLVSGEL
-354 ERSNVPVN
+354 ERSKIPVN

-383 SSSIKKFF
+383 STSVKKFF
-391 DEFELDKKIN
+391 DEFAIASKIN
-401 NRTLVIPGKV
+401 NRTLIIPGKV

-422 PDWNVVVGTREAVEI
+422 PEWNVVVGTREAVEL
-437 VKFLKDGEHIKA
+437 VKYLRDGEHIKA
-449 AEAVAATKKP
+449 AEAAAASKAP
-459 KEEKKEVVD
+459 AAEKKEAADANAPLDFEKIAASIPAIEVVD
-468 ADAPIDYS
+468 M
-476 KIVIPEIP
+476 
-484 HKDLGVTYKQRN
+484 GVSYKQRDP
-496 VESKKFVTI
+496 ESPKFVTI

-517 EAMATFNPDPILER
+517 EAMNTMNPEPILKR
-531 AAQQIKAGATYLDVN
+531 AAEQIKAGATYLDVN

-579 NKKAIEAGIR
+579 NKRAIEAGIK

-605 GSRISNIDL
+605 GSRISYIDL
-614 AAANDAIV
+614 AAANDAIC

-633 DNDER
+633 DNEER
-638 MHHCHTML
+638 MMHCHHML
-646 DRGMALGMEAEDL
+646 ERGLSLGMEATDL

-684 FSDEGLKST
+684 FADEGLKST
-693 GGLSNNSNGAPKT
+693 GGLSNNSNGAPKN

-749 ELYSDPAPIIR
+749 ELYSDSYLDA
-760 GWVQPHSRSMEKMRE
+760 
-775 NAEKARIFPMPRW
+775 
-788 LSTGECR
+788 
-795 CPAFHPAPLPGRGR
+795 
-809 FPDLSLRALR
+809 
-819 SKARQSRSTGRNTG
+819 
-833 KPPADTEYS
+833 